1 MRCSVCGTE
10 VNPKKEA
17 RYTGRNNG
25 KTGAMSLFGENQEE
39 QLYDCFD
46 CPICGCQIVAQERKR
61 KYEDKEA
68 KGEITDNESDN

>member
-1 MRCSVCGTE
+1 MRCSVCGAE
-10 VNPKKEA
+10 FVPKKEA

-68 KGEITDNESDN
+68 KGEIDNESDN